1 MNEVELVK
9 YQKLKKECKILLRA
23 VEGAIARINSDTAKE
38 EHTYCTKETAA
49 VRRASMEM
57 TRMLA
62 DYRQGR
68 L

>member
-9 YQKLKKECKILLRA
+9 YQKLKRECKIFLRA
-23 VEGAIARINSDTAKE
+23 VEGAITRINSDTAKE
-38 EHTYCTKETAA
+38 ETTYCTKETAA